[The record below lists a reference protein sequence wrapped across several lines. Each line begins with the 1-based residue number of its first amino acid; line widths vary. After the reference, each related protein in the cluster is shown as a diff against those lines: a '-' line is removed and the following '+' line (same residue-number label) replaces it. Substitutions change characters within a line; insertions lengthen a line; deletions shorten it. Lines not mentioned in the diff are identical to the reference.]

1 MLSFVKLFKIICGLD
16 QDLFTFYG
24 GGKGGGGGRRFNKSR
39 HIPPTYLNML
49 SLSMKNF

>member
-24 GGKGGGGGRRFNKSR
+24 GGKGGG
-39 HIPPTYLNML
+39 
-49 SLSMKNF
+49 